1 MVDNYIDQIQV
12 NKANKID
19 GLYPTTKF
27 MILILYSICAV
38 VLASF
43 KFTSLDLQLGL
54 IAWLPVLLILFAVSG
69 EFVKCV
75 KGCKTVFFVFIVI
88 VIAQSLLV
96 PGGEVLYKFGFLT
109 IEQAGI
115 QKAISLGFMVL
126 DIAGCFAWL
135 FQTTEVK
142 EIAQALED
150 AGVNYKVSYVFVS
163 TLKMIG
169 VLSKNSKTIM
179 NAQRA
184 RGVETEGNLIVRF
197 KAFIPSMI
205 PLVLS
210 AVTSAEE
217 RVLTLEARGF
227 AVDGPKTRIFKLKK
241 SGFEKQFVIIWV
253 IITLAVITWR
263 VLAWIL

>member
-1 MVDNYIDQIQV
+1 MDNYIDQIQV
-12 NKANKID
+12 NKPNKID
-19 GLYPTTKF
+19 GLYPTAKLV
-27 MILILYSICAV
+27 ILGLFSLCTVILST
-38 VLASF
+38 F
-43 KFTSLDLQLGL
+43 KFTSLELQLGL

-69 EFVKCV
+69 EFKKCI
-75 KGCKTVFFVFIVI
+75 KGCKTVFFVAVI
-88 VIAQSLLV
+88 IFIAQSLLV
-96 PGGEVLYKFGFLT
+96 PGGKVLFKLGFIS
-109 IEQAGI
+109 IEQAGL
-115 QKAISLGFMVL
+115 QKAINLAFMVF

-150 AGVNYKVSYVFVS
+150 AGVNYKVSYVLVS

-184 RGVETEGNLIVRF
+184 RGVETEGNIIVRF

-227 AVDGPKTRIFKLKK
+227 AVTGPKTRIFKLKK
-241 SGFEKQFVIIWV
+241 SGFEKQFIAIWV
-253 IITLAVITWR
+253 LITLAILVWR